1 MKQPEDINSLKVIHV
16 SSATSW
22 RGGEQQLAYL
32 LSGLNLSGIKQQ
44 VLCVNDSPM
53 AAYCKK
59 NGVDFSTFRK
69 TGSINLKAARLL
81 KGICKAQHI
90 TIVHCHDS
98 HAHTI
103 AYLAALLFHNHTPI
117 IVHRRVDFKVSS
129 SLFSKAKYNH
139 PSIAG
144 YICVSNAI
152 RELLVPALRMPEK
165 AVVIHSGIDTSRFA
179 SITNKGILRKEFGF
193 DESNILI
200 GNIAALAPHKD
211 YSTFLRTA
219 EILIQNNPGFRFV
232 IIGEGSERKL
242 IESEIIERNLANKV
256 VLAGFRENIP
266 ELIKELN
273 VLLLTSKTEGLGT
286 SILDAFAGSLPVVAT
301 RTGGIPEIIEHKVT
315 GLLAEVGNAANLAEM
330 TKLMVEDIA
339 LREKIIRNAAKK
351 VSEFDFRITTAK
363 TLDLYKKITPT
374 ESQSIQ

>member
-1 MKQPEDINSLKVIHV
+1 MKQPEDINSPKVIHV

-32 LSGLNLSGIKQQ
+32 LSGLSHSGIKQQ
-44 VLCVNDSPM
+44 VLCVQDSPM
-53 AAYCKK
+53 AAYCEK
-59 NGVDFSTFRK
+59 NGIDFSTFRK
-69 TGSINLKAARLL
+69 TGSINLKVARLL
-81 KGICKAQHI
+81 KGICKTQHI

-103 AYLAALLFHNHTPI
+103 AYLAALLFHNRTPI
-117 IVHRRVDFKVSS
+117 IVHRRVDFKVSPL
-129 SLFSKAKYNH
+129 LFSKVKYNH

-144 YICVSNAI
+144 FICVSNAI
-152 RELLVPALRMPEK
+152 REILTPALRRPEK
-165 AVVIHSGIDTSRFA
+165 AFVIHSGIDTSRFA
-179 SITNKGILRKEFGF
+179 PVTDKGILRKEFGF
-193 DESNILI
+193 DENSILI

-286 SILDAFAGSLPVVAT
+286 SILDAFAGGLPVVAT
-301 RTGGIPEIIEHKVT
+301 RTGGIPEIIEHKIT

-339 LREKIIRNAAKK
+339 LRERIIRNAAKK
-351 VSEFDFRITTAK
+351 VSEFDFRITAAK
-363 TLDLYKKITPT
+363 TLDLYKKITPK